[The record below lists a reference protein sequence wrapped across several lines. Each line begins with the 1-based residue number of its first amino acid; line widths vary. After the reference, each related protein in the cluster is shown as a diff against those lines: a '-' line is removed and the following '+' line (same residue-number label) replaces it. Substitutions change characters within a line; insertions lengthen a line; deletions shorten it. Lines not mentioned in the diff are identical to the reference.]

1 MAPSSGS
8 ALALAATLRALDDD
22 ALERLIRER
31 QVKRQGIR
39 DYFDLAEA
47 LLDRTSIQSA
57 LSRLDRP
64 TLALLALAG
73 ELAGDTGAPTLDRL
87 SSTLGSNAAD
97 TEERVERAFAA
108 GLLGRESGRI
118 VPWDAVVEQ
127 LRSWP
132 SFGLPSGAEL
142 RRIPA
147 PAALEPVS
155 DADARFVDR
164 GAAERAFSTVS
175 TVFEIVQAL
184 RAEPARRVSRGG
196 LALPDARRLAA
207 AADIEVEELDV
218 MLDLAE
224 RAGLVTAAPRA
235 WSVTDEPAS
244 WLEATRLERWRV
256 LAAAWL
262 SRLPEEL
269 RELLH
274 QRAHAVWGE
283 GLLDYLD
290 WRYPAG
296 REWVRERISLALAG
310 AEKLGIIG
318 SNRPSTA
325 GSTLLAEG
333 PDAAAA
339 VLAAHFPAEV
349 EKVYLQHD
357 LSIVAPGPLAP
368 ELDRRLRLVA
378 DIDARGLASSYRVT
392 AATVTRALIAG
403 ETGETL
409 LDFLA
414 GISLTGVPQPLD
426 YLVRDTASHF
436 GTLRVGPAGEV
447 AEAQSVIRSTDRAR
461 THQLLVDPNL
471 APIALRELEDGR
483 LTSRFAPEVV
493 YWSLHDARYPVVAEN
508 AAGQIVTL
516 QRARAV
522 GDAGG
527 VSDDTAAIVVAR
539 LRDSTG
545 SVAESGDEG
554 WIARQLEL
562 AAKNKVAVA
571 VRVQMPDGTEQEFV
585 LEPAAVAGGR
595 VRARDRK
602 SDLERTLPLSSI
614 TAVEPVGD

>member
-31 QVKRQGIR
+31 QIGRQGIR

-64 TLALLALAG
+64 TLALLAAAG
-73 ELAGDTGAPTLDRL
+73 ELAGSTGAPTLEQLRL
-87 SSTLGSNAAD
+87 TLD
-97 TEERVERAFAA
+97 TPAPETEQRVARAFAA
-108 GLLGRESGRI
+108 GLLGRESGRV

-127 LRSWP
+127 LRAWP
-132 SFGLPSGAEL
+132 SFGLPSGTEL
-142 RRIPA
+142 RSAPA

-155 DADARFVDR
+155 DADARFIDR
-164 GAAERAFSTVS
+164 GAAERAYGTVGII
-175 TVFEIVQAL
+175 FELVQAL
-184 RAEPARRVSRGG
+184 RDEPARRVSRGG

-207 AADIEVEELDV
+207 AAAVEVDELDV
-218 MLDLAE
+218 MLDLAK
-224 RAGLVTAAPRA
+224 RAGLVIAAPRA
-235 WSVTDEPAS
+235 WTVADEAAA
-244 WLEATRLERWRV
+244 WLESPRLDRWRI
-256 LAAAWL
+256 LAAAWRA
-262 SRLPEEL
+262 RLPEEL

-274 QRAHAVWGE
+274 QRAHAIWGD

-296 REWVRERISLALAG
+296 RDWVRERVAIVLAG

-318 SNRPSTA
+318 SQRPSTA
-325 GSTLLAEG
+325 GSALLGDGAE
-333 PDAAAA
+333 AAAA
-339 VLAAHFPAEV
+339 VLASHFPAEV
-349 EKVYLQHD
+349 DKVYLQHD
-357 LSIVAPGPLAP
+357 LSIVAPGPLVP

-392 AATVTRALIAG
+392 TASVTRALIAG
-403 ETGETL
+403 ETDDTL
-409 LDFLA
+409 LEFLA
-414 GISLTGVPQPLD
+414 GISLTGVPQPLE

-436 GTLRVGPAGEV
+436 GTLRVGPADV
-447 AEAQSVIRSTDRAR
+447 AEVRSVIRSTDRAR

-471 APIALRELEDGR
+471 SPLALRELDDGR
-483 LTSRFAPEVV
+483 LASRFTPDIV
-493 YWSLHDARYPVVAEN
+493 YWSLHDARYPVVAED
-508 AAGQIVTL
+508 AAGRIVTL
-516 QRARAV
+516 RRARVV
-522 GDAGG
+522 GESEP

-545 SVAESGDEG
+545 SVAESGYEG
-554 WIARQLEL
+554 WISRQLEL

-571 VRVQMPDGTEQEFV
+571 VRVQMPDGTEQDFV

-602 SDLERTLPLSSI
+602 SDLERTLPLASI
-614 TAVEPVGD
+614 TAVEPAGD